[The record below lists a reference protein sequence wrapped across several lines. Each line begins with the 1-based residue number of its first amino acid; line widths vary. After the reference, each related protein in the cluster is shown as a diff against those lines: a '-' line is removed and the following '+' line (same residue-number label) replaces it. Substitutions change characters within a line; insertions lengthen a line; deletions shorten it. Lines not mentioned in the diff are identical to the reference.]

1 MMRVAPRAP
10 LALAVACLA
19 LGGCEAEKKYPHAA
33 VHGKV
38 TYKGKPLTFG
48 SVAFFP
54 TKPPE
59 DGALMPAGGDIK
71 PDGTYELK
79 SRGEGGALVGEHKVV
94 VYAVE
99 SGPAPAAA
107 KEGDAPKAD
116 QGGMRR
122 SILPRKYSAPDSTPL
137 VRTVKE
143 GDNAIDLDITD

>member
-1 MMRVAPRAP
+1 MIRVVHKTP

-19 LGGCEAEKKYPHAA
+19 LGGCESEKKYPHAA

-54 TKPPE
+54 VKPPE
-59 DGALMPAGGDIK
+59 DGVLMPASGDIQ

-79 SRGEGGALVGEHKVV
+79 SRADGGALIGEHKVV

-99 SGPAPAAA
+99 GTQTAAA
-107 KEGDAPKAD
+107 KEGAAPKAD
-116 QGGMRR
+116 QGPKK
-122 SILPRKYSAPDSTPL
+122 SILPMKYSAPDSTPL

-143 GDNAIDLDITD
+143 GDNSIDLEITD

>member
-1 MMRVAPRAP
+1 MMIRVVPKAA

-48 SVAFFP
+48 SVVFFP
-54 TKPPE
+54 TKAPE
-59 DGALMPAGGDIK
+59 DGVLMPASGDIK

-79 SRGEGGALVGEHKVV
+79 SQSDDGALLGEHKVV

-99 SGPAPAAA
+99 SSQPAAS

-116 QGGMRR
+116 QGPKK
-122 SILPRKYSAPDSTPL
+122 SLLPRKYSAPDTTPL

-143 GDNAIDLDITD
+143 GDNPIDLDITD